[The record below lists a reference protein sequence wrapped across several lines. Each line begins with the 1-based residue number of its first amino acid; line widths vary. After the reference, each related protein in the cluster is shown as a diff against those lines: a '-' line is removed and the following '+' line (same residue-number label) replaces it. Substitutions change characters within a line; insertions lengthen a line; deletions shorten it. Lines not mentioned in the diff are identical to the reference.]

1 MNVNDELCPDIEYG
15 ENDGKTAFK
24 CLECK
29 LVFIPMSYMHGDG
42 IVDYELCRR
51 HVGVIKCENCA
62 MPLVGLNRVAS
73 QCGSQVITRCSE
85 GSKSILELYFQKDK
99 YRDILRKAG

>member
-1 MNVNDELCPDIEYG
+1 MKVNDELCPDIEYG
-15 ENDGKTAFK
+15 ENDGKAAFK

-62 MPLVGLNRVAS
+62 MPLVGLNRIRSHRENCHEPA
-73 QCGSQVITRCSE
+73 
-85 GSKSILELYFQKDK
+85 
-99 YRDILRKAG
+99 